1 MLVHQEDL
9 LLGVGHPVW
18 KSEDAGVGGVDPRR
32 VSDPSYATWRC
43 TRQNVVAAQQ
53 VDHPIGLVSEKTRQS
68 IPLENSPGAAP
79 L

>member
-9 LLGVGHPVW
+9 LLGVGHLMW
-18 KSEDAGVGGVDPRR
+18 NGEEAGVGGVDPRR
-32 VSDPSYATWRC
+32 VSDPSYATWPC

-53 VDHPIGLVSEKTRQS
+53 VDHPIGLVSEKIRQS
-68 IPLENSPGAAP
+68 VTLESSPGAAP